1 MPQENNMAEVLRL
14 LKTVIVK
21 VDDLAAD
28 MKDVKGDV
36 RVLKTD
42 VAVLKTDVAVL
53 KTDVAVLKTDVRD
66 LRTGL
71 NRLDAKVDLLT
82 GRFED
87 VAVVV
92 IKDTQRTSVL
102 EVRVDT
108 LEGKAN

>member
-21 VDDLAAD
+21 VDGLATD
-28 MKDVKGDV
+28 MKDVKGDI
-36 RVLKTD
+36 R
-42 VAVLKTDVAVL
+42 
-53 KTDVAVLKTDVRD
+53 VLKTDVRD

-92 IKDTQRTSVL
+92 VKDTQRTSVL
-102 EVRVDT
+102 EERVGT

>member
-21 VDDLAAD
+21 VDGLATD
-28 MKDVKGDV
+28 MKDVKGNI
-36 RVLKTD
+36 R
-42 VAVLKTDVAVL
+42 
-53 KTDVAVLKTDVRD
+53 VLKTDVRD

-92 IKDTQRTSVL
+92 VKDTQRTSVL
-102 EVRVDT
+102 EERVGT

>member
-36 RVLKTD
+36 R
-42 VAVLKTDVAVL
+42 VL

>member
-42 VAVLKTDVAVL
+42 VAVLKTDV
-53 KTDVAVLKTDVRD
+53 RD

-71 NRLDAKVDLLT
+71 NRLDAKVDHLT

-102 EVRVDT
+102 EERVDT

>member
-1 MPQENNMAEVLRL
+1 MAEVLRL

-21 VDDLAAD
+21 VDGLATD
-28 MKDVKGDV
+28 MKDVKGDI
-36 RVLKTD
+36 R
-42 VAVLKTDVAVL
+42 
-53 KTDVAVLKTDVRD
+53 VLKTDVRD

-92 IKDTQRTSVL
+92 VKDTQRTSVL
-102 EVRVDT
+102 EERVGT